1 MGSPRC
7 SAVSLRGYS
16 RRVSAYERLLE
27 FARTHPSVVGLVLSG
42 SRGRNM
48 GRMSSDWDCY
58 VIIATGS
65 VVDAY
70 LSKLADGSL
79 DMGVMTLD
87 EFRQYAAPGTAA
99 AWDAYAF
106 AHVRVDH
113 DGLDGEITR
122 IAAGKEFLP
131 EQIAR
136 NIAATSLDAYI
147 NATIRSSKSRRDG
160 LIQAA
165 ALDAAEAVA
174 PALETLFALDG
185 RVRPYNRYLGWEI
198 ERHPPEA
205 WATPSEM
212 EALVAAAA
220 AGHPPAGQSLFAM
233 IESAARGGGLG
244 SVVDAWEEE
253 ALALVR
259 NR

>member
-1 MGSPRC
+1 
-7 SAVSLRGYS
+7 
-16 RRVSAYERLLE
+16 
-27 FARTHPSVVGLVLSG
+27 
-42 SRGRNM
+42 M
-48 GRMSSDWDCY
+48 GRPSSDWDCY
-58 VIIATGS
+58 VITETGIES
-65 VVDAY
+65 DVSAF
-70 LSKLADGSL
+70 LSELADASL
-79 DMGVMTLD
+79 DMCLMTLD
-87 EFRQYAAPGTAA
+87 DFRQYAAPGTDA

-113 DGLDGEITR
+113 DGLDGEITM

-131 EQIAR
+131 EAIAR
-136 NIAATSLDAYI
+136 NVAATSLDAYI
-147 NATIRSSKSRRDG
+147 NATVRSSKSRRDG

-185 RVRPYNRYLGWEI
+185 RVRPYNRYLAWEI

-205 WATPSEM
+205 WASPSEM

-220 AGHPPAGQSLFAM
+220 AGHPTAGQSLFAM
-233 IESAARGGGLG
+233 IESAARGGGLA
-244 SVVDAWEEE
+244 SVVDAWEED

-259 NR
+259 SR